1 MIEFI
6 QVSFVIKKTIAIGP
20 SSAAVKLKK
29 LLNPLMVLP
38 GEVLARIAKPCASLQ
53 SLLFQKFNNPVG

>member
-6 QVSFVIKKTIAIGP
+6 QVSFVIKKTIAIAS
-20 SSAAVKLKK
+20 SSAAVWLKK
-29 LLNPLMVLP
+29 LSNPLLPLP
-38 GEVLARIAKPCASLQ
+38 GATLARIAKPCASLQ